1 MVANHQL
8 ASTGQKTKLLGALL
22 PDAYELRPDPQFPFV
37 CPVTSFRALFS
48 TLQGVDLHFYVSLY
62 PSLLYLI
69 PDVGTYSPIEV
80 SPETALQRQPEWYF
94 VHCRSPYGR
103 FPSPGYSGVTGAVR
117 LRRCCDEGAITTD
130 CLRFI
135 TGLNDDYLKFL

>member
-37 CPVTSFRALFS
+37 CPVTSCRALFS

-62 PSLLYLI
+62 SSLLYLM
-69 PDVGTYSPIEV
+69 PGAGTYSPIEV

-103 FPSPGYSGVTGAVR
+103 GKPPRCSGVTGAVR

-130 CLRFI
+130 WLRL
-135 TGLNDDYLKFL
+135 TTSLKDDHLKFL